1 MRFGPDRNFMKKFPR
16 SITLVS
22 DYRSRVLRLGCL
34 LWMMTVA
41 VVGAFWPFA
50 ATQEN
55 PFAGKLF
62 VEERQEEQYTGF
74 RTRGWDQGIAGDI
87 FEFYSFASPSTVT
100 RGRGAFL
107 IYDGSGDR
115 NRYWFPVARLVDKSI
130 VYPGTYVAE
139 DSIKNQSYTV
149 DASTKLITFDSKE
162 SYVYEVSGKVITL
175 KSDIKT
181 KTLYEIETPFFLTDK
196 TSNFWSGDQ
205 AVEPSFPESMDF
217 HEERKAF
224 AELNDKIVKHH
235 RNYFDNLIGKAK
247 GAPPV
252 PLPVVYPDPPTPYPT
267 PSPTPSPTPPVV
279 AIASSSATAIAT
291 QPTPV
296 ADESDEDKEE
306 EPRRPAGQELVDGKY
321 DGVLVNE
328 ITGANDKIEIRVESK
343 SEPSSG
349 TPPTAPI
356 KVSTLLPEA
365 GRGDEEL
372 WGVATY
378 GTPTALSFGWKNQTG
393 TAKFEGKL
401 EGEKLSGTWSVEGV
415 NGEAGRGT
423 FEATK
428 SKL

>member
-1 MRFGPDRNFMKKFPR
+1 MKKFPR

-34 LWMMTVA
+34 IWMMTVA

-55 PFAGKLF
+55 PFVGKLF
-62 VEERQEEQYTGF
+62 VEERQEEQFTGF
-74 RTRGWDQGIAGDI
+74 RTHGWDQGIAGDV
-87 FEFYSFASPSTVT
+87 FEFYSFTSPSTVT
-100 RGRGAFL
+100 KGRGAFL
-107 IYDGSGDR
+107 IHDASGDR

-130 VYPGTYVAE
+130 KYSRTYVVQ
-139 DSIKNQSYTV
+139 DSISNQSYTV
-149 DASTKLITFDSKE
+149 DAAKKLITFESKE

-196 TSNFWSGDQ
+196 TSSFWSGDQ
-205 AVEPSFPESMDF
+205 SVEPSFPESMDLQ
-217 HEERKAF
+217 EMREAL
-224 AELNDKIVKHH
+224 AQLNDKIVEHH
-235 RNYFDNLIGKAK
+235 RNYFDNLIAKAK
-247 GAPPV
+247 GVPPV
-252 PLPVVYPDPPTPYPT
+252 PLSVVDPDPPT
-267 PSPTPSPTPPVV
+267 PSPTPSPTLSPTPSPTPSPRPPVA

-296 ADESDEDKEE
+296 ADEADEDKEE

-321 DGVLVNE
+321 EGVLVNE
-328 ITGANDKIEIRVESK
+328 ITGANDKIEIRIESK

-428 SKL
+428 TNL